1 MFLEQSI
8 MDLKGVGEQTI
19 KKFNKLG
26 LFTIQDLIEHYPKE
40 YEDRRKI
47 TKIQETVIDE
57 ENNIIATVASRPEVM
72 KKGYKVIVKFRVKDE
87 TGSIYVVFYGAA
99 LYEK

>member
-26 LFTIQDLIEHYPKE
+26 LFTIQDLIEHYQKE

-47 TKIQETVIDE
+47 TKIPSLFLIL
-57 ENNIIATVASRPEVM
+57 IIRLGM
-72 KKGYKVIVKFRVKDE
+72 RR
-87 TGSIYVVFYGAA
+87 
-99 LYEK
+99 